1 VVNDIESLRLEW
13 YHLQGYNAHELLS
26 ELRRERQK
34 LYEEMTAVQ
43 QKADNIREYLKQM
56 SF

>member
-1 VVNDIESLRLEW
+1 MNDMESQRLEW
-13 YHLQGYNAHELLS
+13 YHLQGYTAHGYLA

-34 LYEEMTAVQ
+34 LYEDMTATQ